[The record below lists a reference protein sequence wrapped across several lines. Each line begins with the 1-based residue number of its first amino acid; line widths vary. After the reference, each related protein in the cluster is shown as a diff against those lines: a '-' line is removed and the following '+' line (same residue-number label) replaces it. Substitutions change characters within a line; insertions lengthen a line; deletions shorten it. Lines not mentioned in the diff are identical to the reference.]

1 MLKKEPQ
8 RIRGFIN
15 HGKGKVY
22 PEFYEQ
28 KINLYVRSLQYKFKR
43 KSVSLEILK
52 NSGIP
57 NPGNDSGVWTM
68 RSVTTSI
75 RSGLRIG
82 HLLFDKEKSPAEYL
96 SDIHNHVKHQ
106 LPLYDQDIDRPS
118 NFGMVIRP
126 RLNVI

>member
-15 HGKGKVY
+15 NGKGKVY

-28 KINLYVRSLQYKFKR
+28 KINLYIRSLQFEFKR

-52 NSGIP
+52 KSGIP
-57 NPGNDSGVWTM
+57 NPGNDSGVWSM

-75 RSGLRIG
+75 RSGMRIG
-82 HLLFDKEKSPAEYL
+82 HLLFDKKSRQMN
-96 SDIHNHVKHQ
+96 I
-106 LPLYDQDIDRPS
+106 
-118 NFGMVIRP
+118 
-126 RLNVI
+126 

>member
-22 PEFYEQ
+22 PEIYEQ
-28 KINLYVRSLQYKFKR
+28 KINLYIRSLQYKFKR

-52 NSGIP
+52 KSGIP
-57 NPGNDSGVWTM
+57 NPGNDSGVWSM

-75 RSGLRIG
+75 RSGMRIG
-82 HLLFDKEKSPAEYL
+82 HLLFDKEKSPDEYL
-96 SDIHNHVKHQ
+96 NDIRNHVDPQ
-106 LPLYDQDIDRPS
+106 LPLYKLDNPS
-118 NFGMVIRP
+118 NFGMVVRSRI
-126 RLNVI
+126 NVI